1 MNIHSQARTTPKIRE
16 EIRASK
22 GRLTL
27 EEAAKH
33 FNVSRSTIL
42 KWRKRESV
50 EDRSHRPRQIHT
62 ALTPLQEEIVVL
74 IRRSLLLTVD
84 DLLVVTREF
93 IKPDMVRS
101 SLIRLLNRH
110 GVNRLQDLYAEQSGE
125 SETDKPKSFKDY
137 EPGYLHV
144 DIKYLPN
151 LPNDPQK
158 RYLLVAIDRATR
170 WVYLEVIHD
179 KSAKTTAA
187 FIRRLH
193 EHCSVNIKIIL
204 TDNGKEFTDRFTA
217 KGEREPTGSHAFD
230 QACARLNIEH
240 RLIPPKHPQTNGM
253 VERFNGRIAQ
263 LVNTTYFANAQ
274 EMTTTLEHYRTLYNQ
289 HIIQRNLGHST
300 PVQTL
305 KEWYRKKP
313 ELFKKKVYNQSGL
326 DIAILGKIKYI
337 VSKAF

>member
-217 KGEREPTGSHAFD
+217 NGEREPTGNHAFD
-230 QACARLNIEH
+230 QACAELNIEH

-300 PVQTL
+300 PLQTL

-326 DIAILGKIKYI
+326 DTYLKFCTVRAIC
-337 VSKAF
+337 FWF

>member
-193 EHCSVNIKIIL
+193 EQCSVNIKCHHRCK
-204 TDNGKEFTDRFTA
+204 TDPPHQFKIDPP
-217 KGEREPTGSHAFD
+217 PT
-230 QACARLNIEH
+230 
-240 RLIPPKHPQTNGM
+240 
-253 VERFNGRIAQ
+253 
-263 LVNTTYFANAQ
+263 
-274 EMTTTLEHYRTLYNQ
+274 MTTLIYPTKEQGGADTGALYGDQNIAPARVWNPPYCPRTGYIPQ
-289 HIIQRNLGHST
+289 HST
-300 PVQTL
+300 GVPT
-305 KEWYRKKP
+305 
-313 ELFKKKVYNQSGL
+313 
-326 DIAILGKIKYI
+326 A
-337 VSKAF
+337 